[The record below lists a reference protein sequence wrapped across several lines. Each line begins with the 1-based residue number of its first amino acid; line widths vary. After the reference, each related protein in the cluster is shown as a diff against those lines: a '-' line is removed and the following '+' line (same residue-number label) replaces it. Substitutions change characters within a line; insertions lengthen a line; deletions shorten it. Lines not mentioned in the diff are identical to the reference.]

1 MLKPPISFYYEI
13 RSSAPRKSD
22 LDCQTESTHNTLSQ
36 RLKSRNEYTP
46 KYRSR
51 GASYR
56 QITCQDSRSEQR
68 RTHHHGAVI
77 AEKETAHED
86 RSPLR
91 AAEVSRTSSRVAR
104 PPAGQAPHRGRRA
117 CVPWRVS
124 VSRRLQPKPKD
135 KQTNYSVRGR
145 RESFQHPDSTNLN
158 GGTTSPQGHT
168 SDTATVSAV
177 KEEDYSSNQTY

>member
-1 MLKPPISFYYEI
+1 MRFDLPP
-13 RSSAPRKSD
+13 PRKSD

-56 QITCQDSRSEQR
+56 QITCQDSRTLLCALLLWSDLSRPEQR
-68 RTHHHGAVI
+68 RTHHGAVV

-91 AAEVSRTSSRVAR
+91 AAEVSRTSSRGPQPGGCPVAGFR
-104 PPAGQAPHRGRRA
+104 FPSAPAKAEG
-117 CVPWRVS
+117 
-124 VSRRLQPKPKD
+124 
-135 KQTNYSVRGR
+135 QTNELLRPR
-145 RESFQHPDSTNLN
+145 AARI
-158 GGTTSPQGHT
+158 
-168 SDTATVSAV
+168 VSASRLHEPERRHHLSPGPHVRHGNRFSRQGTDQV
-177 KEEDYSSNQTY
+177 K

>member
-1 MLKPPISFYYEI
+1 MLTPPISFYYEI
-13 RSSAPRKSD
+13 RYSGPQKSD
-22 LDCQTESTHNTLSQ
+22 LDCQTESTQNTLSQ
-36 RLKSRNEYTP
+36 CLKSRNEYTP

-56 QITCQDSRSEQR
+56 QITCQDSRTLLCALLLWSDLSRPEQR
-68 RTHHHGAVI
+68 RTHHGAVV
-77 AEKETAHED
+77 AEKETAHEE

-124 VSRRLQPKPKD
+124 VSRRLQPKPR
-135 KQTNYSVRGR
+135 TNKRI
-145 RESFQHPDSTNLN
+145 PDCSLARKR
-158 GGTTSPQGHT
+158 S
-168 SDTATVSAV
+168 
-177 KEEDYSSNQTY
+177 